1 MLKGKNNGRRKRCS
15 DGVPQSSDGVPPLG
29 VTPQCSDGVSP
40 LNGNDGVPQS
50 SDGVPPLNGNDGVPP
65 LNGNDGVP
73 PAAEFVPPG
82 VPQSSDGVP
91 PLNGNDGVPPA
102 AWEVPPGVPPA
113 AEEVPPGVPPA
124 AWEVPPG
131 VPPSHQPH
139 EVRHN
144 RNRLQANIVS
154 VASGKTAPTLERS
167 EDATVPPSG
176 FSPNLDKGIEKW
188 EKYHID
194 SGS

>member
-40 LNGNDGVPQS
+40 LNGND
-50 SDGVPPLNGNDGVPP
+50 
-65 LNGNDGVP
+65 
-73 PAAEFVPPG
+73 G